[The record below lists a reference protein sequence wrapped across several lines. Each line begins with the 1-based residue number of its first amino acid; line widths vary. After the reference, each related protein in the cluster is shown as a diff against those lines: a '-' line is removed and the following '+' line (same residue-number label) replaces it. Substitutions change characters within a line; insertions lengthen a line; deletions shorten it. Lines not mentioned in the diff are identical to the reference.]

1 MIQAAS
7 GFHTLSARAL
17 VLGLAQRKRK
27 TGKDVHYIHTTG
39 TSNVGDRPITKK
51 YIENAY
57 PLSDK
62 TDIFTYIKQRDEQV
76 PYAQRTTD
84 IVSIELGLEYG
95 VKTYHIMSPSI
106 YGIDSSPLHE
116 FCHVPVMIRA
126 ALRLG
131 QVPIVGDGSGIWD
144 HVHVKDVA
152 SLYELIVDRIL
163 KRQPVPYG
171 KDGIFFVEN
180 GQHTWR
186 QIAQRV
192 ADAGVALGA
201 ISSSELKSLSLGE
214 AKDFYGQGWALL
226 TEIGWASKYVNH
238 HPSICLVNL

>member
-17 VLGLAQRKRK
+17 ILGLAQRKK
-27 TGKDVHYIHTTG
+27 TIGKDVHYIHTTG
-39 TSNVGDRPITKK
+39 TSNAGDRPITKK
-51 YIENAY
+51 YIENVY

-62 TDIFTYIKQRDEQV
+62 TDIFSYIKQRDEQV
-76 PYAQRTTD
+76 PYAQRTSD
-84 IVSIELGLEYG
+84 IVSIELGLEHG
-95 VKTYHIMSPSI
+95 VNTHHIMSPSI
-106 YGIDSSPLHE
+106 YGIDTNPLHE

-131 QVPIVGDGSGIWD
+131 QVAVIGDGSGIWD
-144 HVHVKDVA
+144 HVHIKDVA

-163 KRQPVPYG
+163 KDQLVPYG

-201 ISSSELKSLSLGE
+201 IPSPELKSLSLSDG
-214 AKDFYGQGWALL
+214 KDFYGQGWALL
-226 TEIGWASKYVNH
+226 AEIGWASK
-238 HPSICLVNL
+238 